1 MIELF
6 EKDKKIAAAQP
17 KILNYY
23 KKNTFDYAGACGGH
37 IDIFSY
43 PFARGRIFL
52 QQEVDKGQYNNAEEC
67 FWASGAAIMIRKSIF
82 FSSGEFDETF
92 FSHMEEIDLCW
103 RFYAMGYKVWV
114 EPKSVVYHK
123 NAISLPM
130 NSQKKYYLNHRNSLI
145 MTLSNYTFFRSL
157 YLGLIRITFELVSIS
172 YTIIKFDF
180 RHTWGIIKALGWII
194 LHPVNILKKRSRF
207 KRIRKEKDELI
218 MKSMLRRSI
227 VFEHFLLKKDNYSK
241 LFSKAC

>member
-1 MIELF
+1 
-6 EKDKKIAAAQP
+6 
-17 KILNYY
+17 
-23 KKNTFDYAGACGGH
+23 
-37 IDIFSY
+37 
-43 PFARGRIFL
+43 
-52 QQEVDKGQYNNAEEC
+52 
-67 FWASGAAIMIRKSIF
+67 
-82 FSSGEFDETF
+82 
-92 FSHMEEIDLCW
+92 MEEIDLCW

-157 YLGLIRITFELVSIS
+157 YLGLIRITFELVSII
-172 YTIIKFDF
+172 YTIIKLDF

-207 KRIRKEKDELI
+207 KRIRKEKDEVI

-241 LFSKAC
+241 LLSKAC